1 MRSNESKKITYIPI
15 LVHRDGFPAITSSK
29 NTLMVWRGEFLSP
42 ISDKMEIEKQLQQ

>member
-29 NTLMVWRGEFLSP
+29 NTSMVGWG
-42 ISDKMEIEKQLQQ
+42 ISKSHFGQNGD